1 MTKSEKSKIIKWT
14 NTLTDEELEKE
25 YYDAVF
31 DTLGSQAEEMYE
43 RGWDMQDVIERE
55 KYEDWLDQKC
65 DLLERLCYDRGI
77 ELWGDTDEL

>member
-1 MTKSEKSKIIKWT
+1 MTKSEKNEIIKWA
-14 NTLTDEELEKE
+14 NTLTDEELEEE

-43 RGWDMQDVIERE
+43 QCWDMQDVIERNEYE
-55 KYEDWLDQKC
+55 KWLDQKC
-65 DLLERLCYDRGI
+65 DLLERLCCERGI